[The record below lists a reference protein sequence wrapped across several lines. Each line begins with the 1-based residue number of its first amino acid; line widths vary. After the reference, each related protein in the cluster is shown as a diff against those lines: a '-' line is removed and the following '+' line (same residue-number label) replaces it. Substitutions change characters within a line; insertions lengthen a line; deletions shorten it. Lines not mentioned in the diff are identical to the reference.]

1 MNVSAEQFLSPEKM
15 DTIKKRYGQAAYDRV
30 QQWMKLLNQKK
41 LTSDTDKLKQVNDFF
56 NKVRFVSDIEHWK
69 KQDYW
74 ATPLEMLITNGGD
87 CEDFSVA
94 KYFSLR
100 EMGMSMDKLRLTYV
114 KALSINQAHM
124 VLSYFPDKNAEPL
137 ILDNFD
143 TDIKPASERKDLF
156 PVYSFNGEDLWLSKD
171 KSTQKWVGAG
181 KSARMSLWQNLLK
194 KYSDEMI
201 QATEGKDKPGIQVKK
216 SVSKKGEQHEPL

>member
-1 MNVSAEQFLSPEKM
+1 
-15 DTIKKRYGQAAYDRV
+15 
-30 QQWMKLLNQKK
+30 
-41 LTSDTDKLKQVNDFF
+41 
-56 NKVRFVSDIEHWK
+56 
-69 KQDYW
+69 
-74 ATPLEMLITNGGD
+74 MLITNGGD

-124 VLSYFPDKNAEPL
+124 VLGYFSDKNAEPL
-137 ILDNFD
+137 IMDNLDAE
-143 TDIKPASERKDLF
+143 IRPASERKDLL

-171 KSTQKWVGAG
+171 KSTHKWVGAG
-181 KSARMSLWQNLLK
+181 KSTRMSLWQNLLK

-201 QATEGKDKPGIQVKK
+201 QATIVPTLDKRHDSNKSNSKIKKLISKIVLTGHYRSLLQRIQGIKK
-216 SVSKKGEQHEPL
+216 M